1 MREGK
6 AKCKVR
12 QNTQDPVW
20 HHQVVF
26 EINRENP
33 KLLGHVFV
41 FHMLHKDMMT
51 GVHKIGQVS
60 LNLFQANCCFLN
72 KNGQVHL
79 RRFQANCCFLNNTR
93 HVILSRFLVNSCFL
107 NKIWHV
113 ILSRLHANSCFLY
126 KTGQVNLRRF
136 RANCWVCFK

>member
-1 MREGK
+1 MAHRLSHLVKYGTQTVSPSPRVVVVSDPYVKVEMYVNGMREGK

-41 FHMLHKDMMT
+41 FHVLHKDMMT
-51 GVHKIGQVS
+51 GVHKIGQVGLRVFLSPWSSGRSSCLS
-60 LNLFQANCCFLN
+60 LA
-72 KNGQVHL
+72 
-79 RRFQANCCFLNNTR
+79 
-93 HVILSRFLVNSCFL
+93 LV
-107 NKIWHV
+107 V
-113 ILSRLHANSCFLY
+113 R
-126 KTGQVNLRRF
+126 
-136 RANCWVCFK
+136 

>member
-1 MREGK
+1 MELTSDVSPRYHSHYNPVSSSSLPPLVADPYVKVEMYVNGMREGK

-41 FHMLHKDMMT
+41 FHVLHKDMMT
-51 GVHKIGQVS
+51 GVHKIGQVGFS
-60 LNLFQANCCFLN
+60 SN
-72 KNGQVHL
+72 
-79 RRFQANCCFLNNTR
+79 
-93 HVILSRFLVNSCFL
+93 
-107 NKIWHV
+107 
-113 ILSRLHANSCFLY
+113 SRLDVIFY
-126 KTGQVNLRRF
+126 G
-136 RANCWVCFK
+136 